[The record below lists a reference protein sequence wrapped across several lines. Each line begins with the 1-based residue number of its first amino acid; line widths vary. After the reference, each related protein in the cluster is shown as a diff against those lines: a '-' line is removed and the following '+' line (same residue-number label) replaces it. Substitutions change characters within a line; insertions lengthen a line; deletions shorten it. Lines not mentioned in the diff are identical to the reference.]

1 MENKIGKILDMWLLI
16 VLPIISAGALLI
28 MTMTTVAAFNDSVLT
43 GALLLSLWIM
53 VAPPFTVMAVTEIR
67 DMWRQQ
73 IITGANE

>member
-1 MENKIGKILDMWLLI
+1 
-16 VLPIISAGALLI
+16 
-28 MTMTTVAAFNDSVLT
+28 MTTVAAFNDSVLT